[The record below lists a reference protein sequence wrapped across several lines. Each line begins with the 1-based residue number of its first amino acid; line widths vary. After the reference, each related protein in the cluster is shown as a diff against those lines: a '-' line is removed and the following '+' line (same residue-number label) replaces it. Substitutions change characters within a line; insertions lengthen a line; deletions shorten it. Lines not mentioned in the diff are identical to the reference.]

1 MKVIQSSIIRAIVAI
16 AVGVLLVMYR
26 EETTVW
32 ITIVT
37 GVLFF
42 ISGCVSCILYF
53 VERDK
58 TGRENDLKRFSGET
72 PEEKLPTFPFVGI
85 GSIILGIILAVMPG
99 SFITWV
105 VYILAAILIL
115 GAINQFVVLASAR
128 RFAHV
133 PVAYWFFPV
142 VTLCTGIFI
151 IAKPMESASF
161 PLKIIGWCMMFYGV
175 VELLNAFKIKQ
186 MRRTYNLIEQ
196 NQTSTDEELDE
207 SVAVEEK
214 TESTT

>member
-1 MKVIQSSIIRAIVAI
+1 M
-16 AVGVLLVMYR
+16 
-26 EETTVW
+26 
-32 ITIVT
+32 
-37 GVLFF
+37 
-42 ISGCVSCILYF
+42 
-53 VERDK
+53 
-58 TGRENDLKRFSGET
+58 
-72 PEEKLPTFPFVGI
+72 
-85 GSIILGIILAVMPG
+85 
-99 SFITWV
+99 
-105 VYILAAILIL
+105 
-115 GAINQFVVLASAR
+115 NQFVVLASAR

-142 VTLCTGIFI
+142 VTLSTGIFI

-186 MRRTYNLIEQ
+186 MKRTYNLIEQ

-214 TESTT
+214 NESTI